1 MVGKDHMVLLCFISS
16 SNLHSN
22 HIKLHTI
29 IILILQIRKLS
40 YRGGCFNIT
49 LFMYLYLAVLVF
61 VSVLALSSCREQ
73 GLFCSCGV
81 RASHYDGLSCGARA
95 LGCTGQLL
103 WHMGF
108 VACVM
113 WALPGPVIESVSPAL
128 TGGLSTTESPGK
140 PTEKFCKWLKVTVG
154 KQAGS
159 PIFESRQFG
168 SRVHTQLFQTM
179 E

>member
-1 MVGKDHMVLLCFISS
+1 M
-16 SNLHSN
+16 
-22 HIKLHTI
+22 
-29 IILILQIRKLS
+29 
-40 YRGGCFNIT
+40 
-49 LFMYLYLAVLVF
+49 LAI
-61 VSVLALSSCREQ
+61 SSCREQ

-103 WHMGF
+103 WHMGL

-140 PTEKFCKWLKVTVG
+140 PTEKFCKRLKVTVG
-154 KQAGS
+154 KQVVLAY
-159 PIFESRQFG
+159 PIFESKQFG
-168 SRVHTQLFQTM
+168 FQSPHSTIPGRPM
-179 E
+179 GVMDLMMYRIPQAVGIIQT